1 MSVINL
7 LDPQT
12 ANLIAAG
19 EVVDRPASVVKELL
33 ENSIDSK
40 ATKIVAEIRN
50 GGNTLIRITDNG
62 CGMSYED
69 AALCVKRHATSKIKD
84 PNDLFN
90 INTLGFRGEALAAIS
105 SVCRFTV
112 MTKRAEDQTGT
123 KFSILGDEILY
134 YDEFGCPDGTTISV
148 EDLFLNQPARQK
160 FLKKD
165 STEAAAVLQT
175 VQRIAISHPE
185 ISFTFISNNETKL
198 QTVGD
203 SKLESAIYCVYGKEF
218 SSSLTKLDYKSEN
231 GIALS
236 GFVTRPEASRV
247 NRSFQSFYIN
257 NRFVKS
263 KTMLFALED
272 AYKSYMKSDRF
283 PGCVINLTLDPSKV
297 DVNVHPAKLEVR
309 FSDERSV
316 YNAVYFGVRR
326 ALSNQMSPLVDKN
339 TPENDAVERFVQKQE
354 LKQTSLD
361 FTKAAPKIA
370 PYNPSSD
377 IVTLRQPHV
386 APSTNVKQTPPQ
398 PSLSFGQTLITAE
411 ENNKISFSFAPKP
424 ISPISEKIEKAHISD
439 ESPVP
444 EFIKDLPQD
453 TAEGEYIDSD
463 GKIVGVCF
471 DAYIIY
477 QTKEDI
483 FFIDKHAAHER
494 ILYEKL
500 KKEIG
505 NEAIQMLI
513 EPINLFL
520 NSMQASAV
528 EQHLSEFESV
538 GFIVEPFGENEYV
551 LRGIPLSLVGI
562 NSKAMSEIFEAT
574 CDDLL
579 SGGRINTK
587 KDSVIDRML
596 YSIACKAA
604 VKAGIPDTMQDY
616 QFIVKELIKI
626 KNITVCPH
634 GRPVVTKMSQKQ
646 LERLFLRS

>member
-134 YDEFGCPDGTTISV
+134 YDEFGCPDGTTILV

-165 STEAAAVLQT
+165 STESAAVLQT
-175 VQRIAISHPE
+175 VQRIAVSHPE

-339 TPENDAVERFVQKQE
+339 TPANDAVERFVQKQE
-354 LKQTSLD
+354 LKQ
-361 FTKAAPKIA
+361 
-370 PYNPSSD
+370 
-377 IVTLRQPHV
+377 
-386 APSTNVKQTPPQ
+386 
-398 PSLSFGQTLITAE
+398 
-411 ENNKISFSFAPKP
+411 
-424 ISPISEKIEKAHISD
+424 
-439 ESPVP
+439 
-444 EFIKDLPQD
+444 
-453 TAEGEYIDSD
+453 
-463 GKIVGVCF
+463 
-471 DAYIIY
+471 II
-477 QTKEDI
+477 
-483 FFIDKHAAHER
+483 F
-494 ILYEKL
+494 LY
-500 KKEIG
+500 
-505 NEAIQMLI
+505 
-513 EPINLFL
+513 
-520 NSMQASAV
+520 MQS
-528 EQHLSEFESV
+528 
-538 GFIVEPFGENEYV
+538 
-551 LRGIPLSLVGI
+551 
-562 NSKAMSEIFEAT
+562 
-574 CDDLL
+574 
-579 SGGRINTK
+579 
-587 KDSVIDRML
+587 
-596 YSIACKAA
+596 
-604 VKAGIPDTMQDY
+604 
-616 QFIVKELIKI
+616 
-626 KNITVCPH
+626 
-634 GRPVVTKMSQKQ
+634 
-646 LERLFLRS
+646 